1 MPPFLPRPRARLV
14 PLLLCVVTGA
24 LATASSAQA
33 APLTITYHPKGE
45 EQTLHVPAGV
55 TSIGVVAVGG
65 TGGAGQYGGSAG
77 TVIPGG
83 RGARVSGAL
92 PVTPGSTLY
101 LEVGANGTDA
111 SDGCET
117 FAFLGGGLAGCS
129 GTGGGGGATDI
140 RLCPATA
147 TSCPGSDPL
156 GRLLVAGGGGGSAGA
171 NANDGGP
178 GGDAGQ
184 PGTTVSTIYRGTA
197 GGGGAGT
204 DTAGGAAGGNGDEGT
219 TEPYSP
225 LPATDGALGQGGAGG
240 TGRAGANLGGGGGGG
255 GLYGGGGGGSANY
268 YAAGG
273 GGGSSLVPSGGA
285 STLDSGADPRL
296 ELTFDPGPATSVA
309 KPVLDAATV
318 YADGH
323 TETTVTVEV
332 RAGDIAIPGQ
342 AVTFSAT
349 APAPTFGPVT
359 DHGDGTYSATVTAA
373 ATRGVSTITAHA
385 AGTPSLDSAGT
396 TFTQVALPVVTSPVD
411 GTPALD
417 TPTGPGTISVSGT
430 ADPATT
436 AVRVGCY
443 VPSDFPEER
452 FRELAGAVPVTG
464 GAWSVA
470 DMSLD
475 GSYGRCRLV
484 ALDANVEGDEGAAEA
499 IGPRLRRL
507 AYEVYDG
514 DAGPQSYGG
523 TAVGLAGEVGLRS
536 LGGDCDLSMRELS
549 PTLESSRASLECAAS
564 LTGWEDWADEDR
576 PAFSV
581 DGHHVFTPHQL
592 WDWGVAPGDP
602 VMPTTTITSAT
613 AADGSLVL
621 TERDTLARCG
631 LGEDDCSV
639 LAPVGVAVTVR
650 TTVSPSGTHVERRY
664 TLESTDGQPHA
675 AKLSMGTE
683 IDADAPEFRVG
694 DEAAYASHD
703 APDTVPVGS
712 GPFSVL
718 ARDAD
723 GIDDPHVATTSAVAP
738 DEALFASSGRLVQR
752 FARTVPATGAT
763 RLGFSVDLVAADQ
776 AVATAAAQRAAFTPV
791 LTITSPVAGA
801 TTTDAG
807 VTVRGT
813 AQPES
818 TVTVA
823 GVPVD
828 VAADGTWS
836 AAVVLAEG
844 ENAIEAVETTQF
856 GATKAASV
864 TITYVPPTDDGT
876 PTTPTTPVDPP
887 TPTTPTT
894 PTVPGPGPKPQ
905 PLPVLLKV
913 SGAPARLKTAS
924 AITKG
929 VSFKATL
936 GASGATVTAELLGS
950 SKPKSLGKVVRK
962 NVKAGTISIRVRL
975 SKAAAKALRKKKTAT
990 VRLKVTAKPRSG
1002 AAKTVTKV
1010 IRLRR

>member
-1 MPPFLPRPRARLV
+1 MPPFSPRPRARLML
-14 PLLLCVVTGA
+14 LLLCGVA
-24 LATASSAQA
+24 ATLFAAASAQA

-45 EQTLHVPAGV
+45 EQTLHVPADV

-65 TGGAGQYGGSAG
+65 TGGAGQYGGSGG
-77 TVIPGG
+77 TLIPGG
-83 RGARVSGAL
+83 RGARVSGAI

-111 SDGCET
+111 SAGCESS
-117 FAFLGGGLAGCS
+117 AFLGGGRAGCS

-140 RLCPATA
+140 RVCAA
-147 TSCPGSDPL
+147 SASSCPGSDPL

-219 TEPYSP
+219 VDPYSP
-225 LPATDGALGQGGAGG
+225 LPATAGTLGQGGAGG
-240 TGRAGANLGGGGGGG
+240 TGRAGAFLGGGGGGG

-273 GGGSSLVPSGGA
+273 GGGSSLVPSGGT

-296 ELTFDPGPATSVA
+296 ELTFDPGPATSVT

-318 YADGH
+318 YAGGQAQ
-323 TETTVTVEV
+323 TTVTVEV

-373 ATRGVSTITAHA
+373 ATRGASTITAHA
-385 AGTPSLDSAGT
+385 AAAQQPDSAGT
-396 TFTQVALPVVTSPVD
+396 VLTQVVLPVVTSPAD
-411 GTPALD
+411 GAPALD
-417 TPTGPGTISVSGT
+417 TPTGPGTISASGT

-452 FRELAGAVPVTG
+452 FRELAGPVPVTAG
-464 GAWSVA
+464 TWSVA
-470 DMSLD
+470 DLSLD

-484 ALDANVEGDEGAAEA
+484 ALAADVDGDEAAA
-499 IGPRLRRL
+499 DASGPRLRRL
-507 AYEVYDG
+507 AYSVYEG
-514 DAGPQSYGG
+514 DAGPQSFEG
-523 TAVGLAGEVGLRS
+523 TAVGLAGEVGLGPFGS
-536 LGGDCDLSMRELS
+536 CDLSMRELS
-549 PTLESSRASLECAAS
+549 PSLESSRSRLECAAS
-564 LTGWEDWADEDR
+564 LTGWDDWADDER
-576 PAFSV
+576 PALSV
-581 DGHHVFTPHQL
+581 DGHRVFTPYQQ

-602 VMPTTTITSAT
+602 ASPTTTLTSTT

-621 TERDTLARCG
+621 TERDGLARCG
-631 LGEDDCSV
+631 TAEDDCST
-639 LAPVGVAVTVR
+639 LAAVGVAVTVR
-650 TTVSPSGTHVERRY
+650 TATSPSGTHVQRVY

-675 AKLSMGTE
+675 VTLSIGTQANY
-683 IDADAPEFRVG
+683 DVPEFRVG
-694 DEAAYASHD
+694 GEQDYAAHD
-703 APDTVPVGS
+703 APDTVPVGA

-718 ARDAD
+718 IRGGDETD
-723 GIDDPHVATTSAVAP
+723 ETHVATTAAVAP
-738 DEALFASSGRLVQR
+738 DEALFAAPDRLVQR
-752 FARTVPATGAT
+752 YSRTVPAAGRV
-763 RLGFSVDLVAADQ
+763 RLGFSLDLTAPDQ
-776 AVATAAAQRAAFTPV
+776 AVAAAAVQRAAFLPA
-791 LTITSPVAGA
+791 LTITAPAAGA
-801 TTTDAG
+801 TTTDAT

-813 AQPES
+813 ARPES

-823 GVPVD
+823 GTPVD

-836 AAVVLAEG
+836 APVVLAAG
-844 ENAIEAVETTQF
+844 ANAIEAVETTQF
-856 GATKAASV
+856 GATKAASITV
-864 TITYVPPTDDGT
+864 TYTPRPDDG
-876 PTTPTTPVDPP
+876 TPTTPVDPP
-887 TPTTPTT
+887 TPTVPTTPTT

-905 PLPVLLKV
+905 P
-913 SGAPARLKTAS
+913 APALLRLTGVPTRLKTAS
-924 AITKG
+924 AIAKG

-936 GASGATVTAELLGS
+936 GASGASVTAELLGS

-962 NVKAGTISIRVRL
+962 KVKAGTSTIRVKL
-975 SKAAAKALRKKKTAT
+975 SKAAAKVLRKKKTVT
-990 VRLKVTAKPRSG
+990 IRLKVTAKPRTG

-1010 IRLRR
+1010 IVLRR